1 MTKAKILAISIIAL
15 TGVALAASLFIQ
27 ARNNSAPALA
37 FEFDSSS
44 HDGWW
49 SAGNTDVQDS
59 AKSSNYNEVSYG
71 PISDLP
77 TASIS
82 VHHGG
87 PNDEQPED
95 GCFFSFAYYNQPLTS
110 LDTAYSNYESKLKE
124 AGLFEQIDSHE
135 KTLPTPE
142 GVKSY
147 SLRSYHTKVE
157 APGEY
162 MSGTQVGFIKL
173 SEGHIEV
180 RGTCQTP
187 EDTALTLPVMD
198 AVSLKNATHP

>member
-1 MTKAKILAISIIAL
+1 MTKAKILVISVIAL
-15 TGVALAASLFIQ
+15 AGVALAAGLFIQ
-27 ARNNSAPALA
+27 ARNNAAPALA

-49 SAGNTDVQDS
+49 SAGNTNVQDS
-59 AKSSNYNEVSYG
+59 ARSANYSEASYG

-95 GCFFSFAYYNQPLTS
+95 RCFLSFAYYDQPLK
-110 LDTAYSNYESKLKE
+110 DIEAAYSNYESKLNE
-124 AGLFEQIDSHE
+124 SGTFEQIGSHE

-147 SLRSYHTKVE
+147 NLHSYHTKAG

-162 MSGTQVGFIKL
+162 MSGTQVGFLKL
-173 SEGHIEV
+173 NEGHIEV